1 MFVSDL
7 CLTVV
12 VSPGTVGELD
22 IFHQDGSYRYQWPLW
37 KAVLHTGRNWR
48 SAPPGVFSAKGEWSQ
63 AEGVKSS
70 MDWTYR
76 KH

>member
-1 MFVSDL
+1 VSDL
-7 CLTVV
+7 FLTVV
-12 VSPGTVGELD
+12 VSPVAVGELD
-22 IFHQDGSYRYQWPLW
+22 IIHQDGSYRNQWRLW
-37 KAVLHTGRNWR
+37 KAALHSGHNSL
-48 SAPPGVFSAKGEWSQ
+48 SAPPGVFSAKGEWSR

>member
-1 MFVSDL
+1 VFVSDL

-12 VSPGTVGELD
+12 VSQVKAGELD
-22 IFHQDGSYRYQWPLW
+22 IIHQDGSYKYHWRLW
-37 KAVLHTGRNWR
+37 KAALHSGHNWR
-48 SAPPGVFSAKGEWSQ
+48 SASPGVFSAKGEWSQ